1 MVAMKIFAITFASLL
16 PAIANAQTAPNQ
28 APDRTWITDVNI
40 VSPERLDHVEKG
52 TVLFENER
60 IVSVERVNAAKK
72 PAGATVISGE
82 GQFLIP
88 GLIDS
93 HVHLVFVFGVR
104 FEVNFGQSEGK
115 SPMINEYFKQLPS
128 SYLYFG
134 YTT

>member
-1 MVAMKIFAITFASLL
+1 MAAMKIFAITFASLL
-16 PAIANAQTAPNQ
+16 PAIDKAQTGPNQ

-40 VSPERLDHVEKG
+40 VSPERLDHLEKG
-52 TVLFENER
+52 TVLIENER

-93 HVHLVFVFGVR
+93 HAHLASVPGVR
-104 FEVNFGQSEGK
+104 PEVSFGQAEDK
-115 SPMINEYFKQLPS
+115 PAMIKE
-128 SYLYFG
+128 
-134 YTT
+134 